1 MKNKCKIDYFF
12 IRDIDMFGRKLK
24 FYYNGKARKTSWIGM
39 FFTFL

>member
-1 MKNKCKIDYFF
+1 MKNKCKIDYNF